1 MKLPKTLA
9 SQQQATDAWAKNHHV
24 KIMKRYFDR
33 NKPKKG
39 EPLYLLY
46 EQYKKYRTAQ
56 NGKTISPS
64 HRTTEEF
71 YELLK
76 GNASQRRRALRVL
89 EQLLNNMDEVEYLPG
104 QGYQLKKQAA
114 IA

>member
-1 MKLPKTLA
+1 MKLPNDIA
-9 SQQQATDAWAKNHHV
+9 NQQQVTDAWARERNL

-33 NKPKKG
+33 NKPKEG

-46 EQYKKYRTAQ
+46 EQYKKYRAAQ

-64 HRTTEEF
+64 FRTTEEF

-76 GNASQRRRALRVL
+76 GNAAQRRRALRVL
-89 EQLLNNMDEVEYLPG
+89 EQILNNMDEVEYLPG